1 MFRET
6 AGRLL
11 IIGAGT
17 GCLVLL
23 IFVVLP
29 MMNQPAPRMSQ
40 DEIVAEVLGSDKQDD
55 EGGDQDVPGTE
66 GVMERPSP
74 LVGVWN
80 DGREGSV
87 VFTVPEPPAGR
98 AEVPPEEVVAEE
110 VPAQEIAA
118 VERGLPEILSEQ
130 DVAEA
135 RAALDG
141 EGSGPEGAVEP
152 DSAEES
158 ENDVAAIVEPPEA
171 VAPASGE
178 ENMVSLVA
186 SAAAEANHEA
196 AVAGVSDRH
205 DGRDAEPPAN
215 MAPAPVA
222 EAGVEELE
230 VLVRAMIRAMDLGKE
245 GSGVEDRPGTVERQA
260 IRRSEFDVAATLNSR
275 ARREV
280 SHPSGEILESDA
292 SEAAQAGT
300 HPLGLPPRTGVV
312 VPGTLRGVM
321 GYRLPL
327 VSRQEVPDQIVSGVL
342 IPAHTTFV
350 ILKAGSWELVD
361 VTPEELQQ
369 LQDAEARREAAAVET
384 EPVRKG
390 WNPLRMFRKRGSPAE
405 E

>member
-23 IFVVLP
+23 IFVVVP

-66 GVMERPSP
+66 AVMERPSP

-80 DGREGSV
+80 DGREGAV
-87 VFTVPEPPAGR
+87 VFTVPESPAGE
-98 AEVPPEEVVAEE
+98 AEVLPEEVVAEE
-110 VPAQEIAA
+110 VPAQEIVA
-118 VERGLPEILSEQ
+118 VEKGLPEILSEQ

-152 DSAEES
+152 DSTEES

-171 VAPASGE
+171 VALASGE
-178 ENMVSLVA
+178 ENMASLVA
-186 SAAAEANHEA
+186 AAAGEA
-196 AVAGVSDRH
+196 ADQEGAGEADID
-205 DGRDAEPPAN
+205 DGRDSEEPATVVPE
-215 MAPAPVA
+215 PVVEVA
-222 EAGVEELE
+222 VEELE
-230 VLVRAMIRAMDLGKE
+230 GLVRAVVREMDLARE
-245 GSGVEDRPGTVERQA
+245 GAGVDDRPRSVERQA
-260 IRRSEFDVAATLNSR
+260 VRRGEFEMPVSLNSR
-275 ARREV
+275 SRREV
-280 SHPSGEILESDA
+280 SHPSGEIMESEA
-292 SEAAQAGT
+292 SEAAQAGNQ
-300 HPLGLPPRTGVV
+300 PLGLPPRTGAI

-350 ILKAGSWELVD
+350 ILKEGAWELVD
-361 VTPEELQQ
+361 VTPEELQR
-369 LQDAEARREAAAVET
+369 LKDAEARREAAAVET

-390 WNPLRMFRKRGSPAE
+390 WNPLRIFRKRE
-405 E
+405 TVVED